1 MMKGSTIY
9 LSMSFAGLVLIGAIW
24 QQISEEAQPVPE
36 ITPLA
41 DRLSLFSPSLQAPE
55 LRQTI
60 SFVDN
65 TFLAG
70 ITHRHTQKKDKISSF
85 EDSLGAGVCVADFNN
100 DGWDDLFFVSGS
112 GNHRHFGRDIWWQD
126 ALPNQFY
133 RNENGEYFTNVTEEL
148 DLKKSFFG
156 IACAVADLNDDG
168 WVDIVVANKGSN
180 LIYENLGKGKFV
192 EHETAF
198 TPEPSLFS
206 TSILIDDVNGDGKK
220 DILFGNYVTFIQ
232 EQNVLEL
239 NAGFNT
245 QKNINFD
252 PALYDAQPDT
262 LFINNDNFNFVLST
276 TIFEPNRHGRTLGF
290 FKGEKIIALNDKG
303 SPSQIISELAISG
316 PLSSIV
322 VNARDAEKT
331 QSPAEGREPLFV
343 FSDAIK
349 GGVFAFSFTD
359 KLLNDKSWDL
369 AINDEHRLYANTWS
383 ILTADFDLDG
393 YEDLYLANGS
403 IMPHPDT
410 NQTSIGQS
418 NILLKANHTTGKFE
432 EQLQVNERVL
442 SARGGAVFD
451 SNLDGRM
458 DVVIANNNDYPSL
471 LLNTTT
477 TNTNWIGIKCMPVNK
492 CQSAL
497 IKVNGIRHNAP
508 FAVKQAFA
516 SQSAASFNTPIGQA
530 DVATVELLSDDNTAI
545 TFTGKNQYFLVDLN
559 AKTFSPIN
567 RQSSEAIDV
576 AVAIEEYIYLIN
588 KPNRDARAT
597 ILENR
602 LQNIDD
608 DNKLLVLSALKK
620 AQNRQFFQ
628 LADHWSGS
636 ENAVVAIAAIDLLKN
651 LEMEQAIPRLMNLVQ
666 SSDELI
672 ACRAIQ
678 TFQYFYWKDE
688 AAIERKQWAESILI
702 RVLNESSEKKIA
714 CAIDALAESES
725 YRALAPL
732 MNILQGSDDYLA
744 MKAARA
750 LGMLRQTEATQQLK
764 QAMIG
769 HRSPF
774 VRAESLIALTRLA
787 VDVGNVSAQDLLED
801 NKLFN
806 AALIYSL
813 QNSDDGVAVSQL
825 ITELYTTNLGANY
838 KAFSYLSNEQLFI
851 LYRLMAAR
859 MAKNEEA
866 TDQEL
871 FQMLAVNQFATL
883 DDPKYIPLI
892 AQLGDSQKLQILQG
906 MQPVRLIQLIGNN
919 SGMFQ
924 ALCNFDNKGVDH
936 DLCAAVDV
944 KATLSSIELSDLLR
958 TALNSG
964 NYDLAN
970 ALSLLQHNQRAYGI
984 ALNQLISDSRL
995 QTSELLFALCNF
1007 AIKPENFS
1015 SIHAK
1020 LQIFSDTEQLQI
1032 LRNAQR
1038 HSPEKDFRLWIRDI
1052 SKSTNSEPI
1061 KFFSLTYLDKNLKEI
1076 K

>member
-1 MMKGSTIY
+1 MKGSTIY
-9 LSMSFAGLVLIGAIW
+9 LSMSFAGLLLIGAIW

-41 DRLSLFSPSLQAPE
+41 DRLSLFSPALQTPE
-55 LRQTI
+55 LQQTI
-60 SFVDN
+60 SFVDK

-85 EDSLGAGVCVADFNN
+85 EDSFGAGVCAADFNN
-100 DGWDDLFFVSGS
+100 DGWDDIFFVSGS

-133 RNENGEYFTNVTEEL
+133 RNVNGEYFTNITEEL
-148 DLKKSFFG
+148 DLKKAFFG
-156 IACAVADLNDDG
+156 IACAVTDLNDDG

-180 LIYENLGKGKFV
+180 LIYENLGNGKFV
-192 EHETAF
+192 VHETAF

-220 DILFGNYVTFIQ
+220 DVLFGNYVAFTQ

-239 NAGFNT
+239 NAGFDT

-262 LFINNDNFNFVLST
+262 LFINNGNFNFALST
-276 TIFEPNRHGRTLGF
+276 TLFEPNQHGRTLGF
-290 FKGEKIIALNDKG
+290 FKEEKIIALNDKG
-303 SPSQIISELAISG
+303 SPSQIISGLAMPG
-316 PLSSIV
+316 ALSSIV
-322 VNARDAEKT
+322 VNARDAEKS

-343 FSDAIK
+343 FSDAVK
-349 GGVFAFSFTD
+349 GGIFAFSFTD

-393 YEDLYLANGS
+393 YEDMYLANGS
-403 IMPHPDT
+403 LMPHPDT

-418 NILLKANHTTGKFE
+418 NTILKANRTTGKFE
-432 EQLQVNERVL
+432 EQPQVNERVL

-451 SNLDGRM
+451 FNLDGMM

-471 LLNTTT
+471 LLNSTS
-477 TNTNWIGIKCMPVNK
+477 TNTNWIGIKCIPINK

-497 IKVNGIRHNAP
+497 LEVNGTKYNAP

-516 SQSAASFNTPIGQA
+516 SQSAVSFNAPIGQA
-530 DVATVELLSDDNTAI
+530 DVATIELLSDDNTAI
-545 TFTGKNQYFLVDLN
+545 TFTGKNQYFLVNLN

-567 RQSSEAIDV
+567 RQPGDEISVPA
-576 AVAIEEYIYLIN
+576 AIEEYIYLLN

-597 ILENR
+597 VLENR

-608 DNKLLVLSALKK
+608 DNRLLVLSALTR

-636 ENAVVAIAAIDLLKN
+636 ENTAVAIAAIDLLKN
-651 LEMEQAIPRLMNLVQ
+651 LEMEQAIPRLMNLIQ
-666 SSDELI
+666 SSNELI

-688 AAIERKQWAESILI
+688 AAIERKKWAESSLI
-702 RVLNESSEKKIA
+702 KVLSESSKEKTA
-714 CAIDALAESES
+714 CAVDALAESES

-732 MNILQGSDDYLA
+732 INILQGSDDYLA
-744 MKAARA
+744 MKAAYA

-764 QAMIG
+764 QAMVE

-787 VDVGNVSAQDLLED
+787 VDVGDVSAQDLTED

-813 QNSDDGVAVSQL
+813 QNADDGVAVSQL
-825 ITELYTTNLGANY
+825 ITELYAKNLGANY
-838 KAFSYLSNEQLFI
+838 KVFSYLSNEQLFT

-859 MAKNEEA
+859 MAKNGEA

-871 FQMLAVNQFATL
+871 FQILADNQFAAV

-892 AQLGDSQKLQILQG
+892 TQLGDSQKLQILQG
-906 MQPVRLIQLIGNN
+906 MQPVRLTQSIANN
-919 SGMFQ
+919 SGLFQ
-924 ALCNFDNKGVDH
+924 ALCYFDDKGVDH
-936 DLCAAVDV
+936 NLCAVLDIQG
-944 KATLSSIELSDLLR
+944 TLNSIELSDLLR

-964 NYDLAN
+964 NYHLGT
-970 ALSLLQHNQRAYGI
+970 ALSSMHHNQRVYGI
-984 ALNQLISDSRL
+984 ALNQLVVDNRL
-995 QTSELLFALCNF
+995 QHSELLFVLSQF
-1007 AIKPENFS
+1007 IIKSENLS
-1015 SIHAK
+1015 TIQPK
-1020 LQIFSDTEQLQI
+1020 LPDFSDAEQLQI
-1032 LRNAQR
+1032 LRNIQR
-1038 HSPEKDFRLWIRDI
+1038 HLPEKDFTLWISDV
-1052 SKSTNSEPI
+1052 SQSTNSEPI
-1061 KFFSLTYLDKNLKEI
+1061 KFFSLTYLDKNHKEI